1 MTSQTS
7 SARRLSPQPAPASP
21 PSQPRAKR
29 LTLGAQPSS
38 AQAAVV
44 LRTAADAAGLSEV
57 AFGDAA
63 GVSPTTAR
71 AALTEGACPF
81 ARVLAVAA
89 TCPHFA
95 RSLAEQLLGMAEP
108 PSVGGAME
116 AHLFA
121 VPRDA
126 GTVAGIAAAAL
137 ADGVIDAREQ
147 EALGRAL
154 GSLARTVTR
163 AGAAVRSVSR

>member
-95 RSLAEQLLGMAEP
+95 RSLADHYLLMERGEIISRGTGADMDTNNVREML
-108 PSVGGAME
+108 SV
-116 AHLFA
+116 
-121 VPRDA
+121 
-126 GTVAGIAAAAL
+126 
-137 ADGVIDAREQ
+137 
-147 EALGRAL
+147 
-154 GSLARTVTR
+154 
-163 AGAAVRSVSR
+163 

>member
-95 RSLAEQLLGMAEP
+95 RSLAERDFRHCEAAAWRKRLAGKANASDTEVKAALLRIVRVGQLASLP
-108 PSVGGAME
+108 KTN
-116 AHLFA
+116 AH
-121 VPRDA
+121 VRDA
-126 GTVAGIAAAAL
+126 IGVALWGWW
-137 ADGVIDAREQ
+137 Q
-147 EALGRAL
+147 K
-154 GSLARTVTR
+154 
-163 AGAAVRSVSR
+163 

>member
-1 MTSQTS
+1 MNPTS
-7 SARRLSPQPAPASP
+7 SARRLSPQPAPTSS
-21 PSQPRAKR
+21 PSQGRAKR
-29 LTLGAQPSS
+29 LALGAQPSS

-89 TCPHFA
+89 TCPDFA
-95 RSLAEQLLGMAEP
+95 RSLADQLLGLVDA
-108 PSVGGAME
+108 PSVGGAVE
-116 AHLFA
+116 VHLLA

-137 ADGVIDAREQ
+137 ADGVIDQKERE
-147 EALGRAL
+147 ELGRAL
-154 GSLARTVTR
+154 GRLGRTVTK
-163 AGAAVRSVSR
+163 AGVAVRSVPR